1 MGKRSDIKEMVTL
14 VSLSLT
20 HKIGSLVNP
29 DEIYSEK
36 YKKESDAFLKK
47 AMKIS
52 LRQNWNKDDKV
63 KIKGLLKKRLRN
75 DLERRDFIDNKKFDL
90 IDKEINN
97 VLGSLRLN

>member
-1 MGKRSDIKEMVTL
+1 MGKKSDIKEMATL
-14 VSLSLT
+14 LSFALT
-20 HKIGSLVNP
+20 HRIGSLVNP

-47 AMKIS
+47 AVKIS
-52 LRQNWNKDDKV
+52 LRQNWNKDDKI
-63 KIKGLLKKRLRN
+63 KIKELLKKKLKD
-75 DLERRDFIDNKKFDL
+75 DLERRDFLDNKKFDL